1 MKGRMKSSWWVN
13 RRYLSLASS
22 EIKHDRSDS
31 IAKQS
36 KVTKNVEERLLFQLM
51 LGKVLS
57 YTFNVMRKK
66 QIIS

>member
-1 MKGRMKSSWWVN
+1 MGDKMESRWWVN